1 MSEQTDKEFKNEH
14 DTLFKSFFGVKQ
26 IMLDYLNYFLP
37 PELLERINL
46 EDLSLDETSYRTA
59 DMKAFES
66 DRVYRAFFKLKN
78 KKSRPLAIAFLL
90 EHKSYPFAYIFVQL
104 LTYMCCMWNA
114 DIENKRKLTFILP
127 IVVYQSKKTW
137 NYKPFTSIFKG
148 LPLEFHNFIPS
159 FNYHLT
165 KVNEIEKEILEKLKG
180 TSILHS
186 LFLAYQ
192 KLDDSAFVE
201 KNVVD
206 FFISFDKKPEL
217 VELFKMFF
225 GYVTRKSELSADEI
239 IDKIQNSPKTSKSLN
254 SKIMS
259 TYDSIIAKGKAEG
272 ISQGISQGEVN
283 SKIHGI
289 QKALKRNKLTIEEI
303 AEDFEVSIEFVLKI
317 KKEQNL

>member
-14 DTLFKSFFGVKQ
+14 DALFKSFFGVKQ
-26 IMLDYLNYFLP
+26 TMLDYLNYFLP
-37 PELLERINL
+37 PELLEHINL

-104 LTYMCCMWNA
+104 LTYMYCIWNA

-165 KVNEIEKEILEKLKG
+165 KVNDIEKEILEKLKG

-272 ISQGISQGEVN
+272 ISQGEVN

>member
-26 IMLDYLNYFLP
+26 TMLDYLNYFLP

-104 LTYMCCMWNA
+104 LTYMYCIWNA

-165 KVNEIEKEILEKLKG
+165 KVNDIEKEILEKVG
-180 TSILHS
+180 TVFTDKDNLLFFHSSSFIASRSPVFRRFHS
-186 LFLAYQ
+186 LALPF
-192 KLDDSAFVE
+192 
-201 KNVVD
+201 
-206 FFISFDKKPEL
+206 
-217 VELFKMFF
+217 
-225 GYVTRKSELSADEI
+225 R
-239 IDKIQNSPKTSKSLN
+239 
-254 SKIMS
+254 
-259 TYDSIIAKGKAEG
+259 
-272 ISQGISQGEVN
+272 
-283 SKIHGI
+283 IHPLR
-289 QKALKRNKLTIEEI
+289 APRS
-303 AEDFEVSIEFVLKI
+303 V
-317 KKEQNL
+317 

>member
-14 DTLFKSFFGVKQ
+14 DALFKSFFGVKQ
-26 IMLDYLNYFLP
+26 TMLDYLNYFLP
-37 PELLERINL
+37 PELLEHINL

-104 LTYMCCMWNA
+104 LTYMYCIWNA

-159 FNYHLT
+159 FDYHLT
-165 KVNEIEKEILEKLKG
+165 KVNDIEKEILEKLKG

-201 KNVVD
+201 KNVLD

-283 SKIHGI
+283 SKINGI

>member
-14 DTLFKSFFGVKQ
+14 DALFKSFFGVKQ
-26 IMLDYLNYFLP
+26 TMLDYLNYFLP
-37 PELLERINL
+37 PELLEHINL

-104 LTYMCCMWNA
+104 LTYMYCIWNA

-159 FNYHLT
+159 FDYHLT
-165 KVNEIEKEILEKLKG
+165 KVNDIEKEILEKLKG

-201 KNVVD
+201 KNVLD

>member
-26 IMLDYLNYFLP
+26 TMLDYLNYFLP
-37 PELLERINL
+37 PELLEHINL

-104 LTYMCCMWNA
+104 LTYMYCIWNA

-159 FNYHLT
+159 FDYHLT
-165 KVNEIEKEILEKLKG
+165 KVNDIEKEILEKLKG

-272 ISQGISQGEVN
+272 ISQGEVN

>member
-14 DTLFKSFFGVKQ
+14 DALFKSFFGVKQ
-26 IMLDYLNYFLP
+26 TMLDYLNYFLP
-37 PELLERINL
+37 PELLEHINL

-104 LTYMCCMWNA
+104 LTYMYCIWNA

-283 SKIHGI
+283 SKINGI

>member
-14 DTLFKSFFGVKQ
+14 DALFKSFFGVKQ
-26 IMLDYLNYFLP
+26 TMLDYLNYFLP
-37 PELLERINL
+37 PELLEHINL

-104 LTYMCCMWNA
+104 LTYMYCIWNA

-159 FNYHLT
+159 FDYHLT
-165 KVNEIEKEILEKLKG
+165 KVNDIEKEILEKLKG

-201 KNVVD
+201 KNVLD

-272 ISQGISQGEVN
+272 ISQGEVN

>member
-14 DTLFKSFFGVKQ
+14 DALFKSFFGVKQ
-26 IMLDYLNYFLP
+26 TMLDYLNYFLP
-37 PELLERINL
+37 PELLEHINL

-104 LTYMCCMWNA
+104 LTYMYCIWNA

-165 KVNEIEKEILEKLKG
+165 KVNDIEKEILEKLKG

-201 KNVVD
+201 KNVLD

-272 ISQGISQGEVN
+272 ISQGEVN